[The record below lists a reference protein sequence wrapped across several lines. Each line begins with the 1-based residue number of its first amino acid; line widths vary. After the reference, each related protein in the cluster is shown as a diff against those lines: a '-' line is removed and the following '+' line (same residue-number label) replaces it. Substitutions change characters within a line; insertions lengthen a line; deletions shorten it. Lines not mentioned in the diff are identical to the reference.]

1 VAVNIIISE
10 YDVIRKRTE
19 VNIDMKMIAIY
30 SAKNTITNKTD
41 LYSVLNPLTSS
52 LSPSAKSNGDRL
64 ASAKTDTEN
73 KRNIIAS
80 HILTLTCFFWDTS
93 YIRNIIDDKRIIVIL
108 TSYLIV
114 CATART
120 APNNEYFLFLL
131 HPAPRVP

>member
-1 VAVNIIISE
+1 MAVNIIISE

-93 YIRNIIDDKRIIVIL
+93 EIKSASN
-108 TSYLIV
+108 
-114 CATART
+114 
-120 APNNEYFLFLL
+120 
-131 HPAPRVP
+131 